1 MKATNSFNMKKET
14 KRMLANCDTGR
25 RSLVKNMMIAA
36 QLAFEKAKR
45 ETAKQSRNNNSGDE

>member
-14 KRMLANCDTGR
+14 KRMLATCDSDR
-25 RSLVKNMMIAA
+25 RGLVRNMMIAA

-45 ETAKQSRNNNSGDE
+45 ETSKQSRSSGGEE